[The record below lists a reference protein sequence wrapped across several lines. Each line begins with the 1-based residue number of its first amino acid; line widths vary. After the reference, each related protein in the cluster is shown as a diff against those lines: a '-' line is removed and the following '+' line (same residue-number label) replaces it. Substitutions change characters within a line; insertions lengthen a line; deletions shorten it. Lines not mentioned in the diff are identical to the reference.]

1 MINGIVKIAGR
12 SWGQLFTERQIYL
25 RSNGRVRFVSLT
37 PGMQSAFGAFGL
49 LAFMWISFT
58 SVIFFADDAAIIS
71 RDAQIAELQANYD
84 RLMQDLV
91 QLKQQAST
99 TVTEVH
105 VAEVQV
111 AEVHN
116 DPVLIAK
123 AEAPIVAVPTE
134 AVKTD
139 LVSQLD
145 VPAEKALSDLLPRPR
160 PEGRRSQIL
169 DNPDREILPR
179 ERPQRPGF
187 SLPENMTS
195 LGTKTYA
202 QDTRFDQSLSRGRG
216 SDSVKAQNDVIAY
229 LASDARTAVDALE
242 KLINLT
248 GLDADT
254 MLRRQDAGT
263 FGAGHAEGGPLL
275 SVPPSMTGKLL
286 RRNLQG
292 DMALP
297 STRKGRLEM
306 LREAL
311 FSLPLAEP
319 VAKYYVSS
327 GYGYRRDPFT
337 RAKAFHSGVDMV
349 APHGDPVRSSAPGTI
364 IFAGRNGPYGNMVE
378 VDHGNGV
385 KSRYGHLSKIDVT
398 RGQKIGL
405 HDLIGRVG
413 NTGRSG
419 TAHLHFEVW
428 FDGKARDPR
437 NFLKAGENVFQR
449 KG

>member
-1 MINGIVKIAGR
+1 MINGIIKIAAG
-12 SWGQLFTERQIYL
+12 SWGQLFSDRQIYL
-25 RSNGRVRFVSLT
+25 RSNGRVRYVSLT
-37 PGMQSAFGAFGL
+37 PGMQSAISAFGL

-58 SVIFFADDAAIIS
+58 SVNFFAHDAAVTD
-71 RDAQIAELQANYD
+71 RDAQISEMQANTD
-84 RLMQDLV
+84 RLKLELA
-91 QLKQQAST
+91 QLKQQESRTAA
-99 TVTEVH
+99 EIRNGP
-105 VAEVQV
+105 VAV
-111 AEVHN
+111 A
-116 DPVLIAK
+116 PVAVAK
-123 AEAPIVAVPTE
+123 AEAGAGAI

-139 LVSQLD
+139 IGAQTD
-145 VPAEKALSDLLPRPR
+145 VLAEKAISEVTPRPR
-160 PEGRRSQIL
+160 PEGRRSVIS
-169 DNPDREILPR
+169 DNPDKEILPR
-179 ERPQRPGF
+179 ERPLRPSI

-195 LGTKTYA
+195 LGARAYA
-202 QDTRFDQSLSRGRG
+202 QDTAFGQSLSRGQE
-216 SDSVKAQNDVIAY
+216 SDSAKMQNDVIAY
-229 LASDARTAVDALE
+229 LASDAKTAVAALE

-254 MLRRQDAGT
+254 MLRRQDAGASAD
-263 FGAGHAEGGPLL
+263 GRAEGGPLL
-275 SVPPSMTGKLL
+275 SVPPSMTGKFL
-286 RRNLQG
+286 RRNLHG
-292 DMALP
+292 DIALP

-337 RAKAFHSGVDMV
+337 HAKAFHSGVDMV
-349 APHGDPVRSSAPGTI
+349 APHGDPVRSSAPGTV

-378 VDHGNGV
+378 IDHGNGV
-385 KSRYGHLSKIDVT
+385 KSRYGHLSRIEVT

-405 HDLIGRVG
+405 HGLIGRVG

>member
-1 MINGIVKIAGR
+1 MVDGIVKIAGG
-12 SWGQLFTERQIYL
+12 SWGQLFPDRQIYL
-25 RSNGRVRFVSLT
+25 RSNGRVRYVRLT
-37 PGMQSAFGAFGL
+37 PGMQSVFSVLGL
-49 LAFMWISFT
+49 LIVVWISFS
-58 SVIFFADDAAIIS
+58 SVNFFTDYAAVTN
-71 RDAQIAELQANYD
+71 RDAQIAELRANYD
-84 RLMQDLV
+84 RLTLELA
-91 QLKQQAST
+91 QLKQQATSNAAIARNDM
-99 TVTEVH
+99 
-105 VAEVQV
+105 VAT
-111 AEVHN
+111 
-116 DPVLIAK
+116 AK
-123 AEAPIVAVPTE
+123 AQEGAVAAKPEIAFAPDAPI
-134 AVKTD
+134 
-139 LVSQLD
+139 L
-145 VPAEKALSDLLPRPR
+145 KALPDVLPRPR
-160 PEGRRSQIL
+160 PEGRRSRIL
-169 DNPDREILPR
+169 DNVDKEIMPR
-179 ERPQRPGF
+179 ERPHRPGF
-187 SLPENMTS
+187 SLPESMTS
-195 LGTKTYA
+195 LGARTYS
-202 QDTRFDQSLSRGRG
+202 QDTAFDQSLTKGREA
-216 SDSVKAQNDVIAY
+216 DSAKAQNDVVAY
-229 LASDARTAVDALE
+229 LASDAKTAVAALE

-254 MLRRQDAGT
+254 MLRRQDAGASAD
-263 FGAGHAEGGPLL
+263 GRAEGGPLL
-275 SVPPSMTGKLL
+275 SVPPSMTGKFL
-286 RRNLQG
+286 RRNLHG
-292 DMALP
+292 DIALP

-378 VDHGNGV
+378 IDHGNGV
-385 KSRYGHLSKIDVT
+385 KSRYGHLSRIEVT

-405 HDLIGRVG
+405 HGLIGRVG